1 MSLVTI
7 ESLDDRDPPADGGR
21 VIELPMTAEDRRR
34 VRRRI
39 QAPDG
44 AEFALC
50 LPTGTRL
57 MPGQVLHSENERRYI
72 VVAAAEDVI
81 VIHPRDKTEAA
92 KVGHLVGNLHR
103 DIDCVE
109 GVVTVLWDEPLHD
122 RLDREGFVLERD
134 RRPFLGNPTSGHSH

>member
-7 ESLDDRDPPADGGR
+7 ESLDDPDTPAEGGH

-44 AEFALC
+44 TEFALC
-50 LPTGTRL
+50 LPTGTKL
-57 MPGQVLHSENERRYI
+57 MPGQVLHSENGRRYV
-72 VVAAAEDVI
+72 VVAAPEDVI
-81 VIHPRDKTEAA
+81 VIHPKDKTEAA

-103 DIDCVE
+103 DIDCLEEAIV
-109 GVVTVLWDEPLHD
+109 VLWDEPLHD
-122 RLDREGFVLERD
+122 RLHREGFVFERD
-134 RRPFLGNPTSGHSH
+134 RRTFHGNPTTGHSH

>member
-7 ESLDDRDPPADGGR
+7 ELLDDRDPPAGGGR

-44 AEFALC
+44 TEFALC

-57 MPGQVLHSENERRYI
+57 MPGQVLHSEHERRYV